1 VKFGLMY
8 DFRNPP
14 PWEVPSSQLYAET
27 LEQIKAVEALGF
39 DSVWVTE
46 HHFTD
51 DGYLPSVLT
60 AAAAIAAVTQRVQ
73 IGTSVLLL
81 PLLHPLHV
89 AEDGAIVDII
99 SSGRFIFGPGLGY
112 KLDEFDA
119 FGVNRRHRP
128 SLMDESLE
136 IISRAWTEDRFS
148 FEGRHFQVKDLS
160 VTPRPVQKPRPPIWL
175 AGRAEAPLRRAARL
189 GDGVIAV
196 ASNDLIRRYRE
207 FVAEEGK
214 DPNAATVAVLRSVI
228 ISDDPEKTWDELK
241 DHVRWRSGRYGQWY
255 GEAGDLPQD
264 VERLERLRSGEGELM
279 GGMAALIKDP
289 DTIAREMAELEQ
301 LGVDHVIFFAT
312 FPGYPLSR
320 TMQTWEAFA
329 AKVMPRLR
337 TRTVPAWPR

>member
-14 PWEVPSSQLYAET
+14 PWEVPFPRLYAET
-27 LEQIKAVEALGF
+27 LEQVKAVESLGF

-81 PLLHPLHV
+81 PLFHPLHV
-89 AEDGAIVDII
+89 AEDGAVIDLI
-99 SSGRFIFGPGLGY
+99 SNGRFIFGPGLGY
-112 KLDEFDA
+112 KLDEFAA

-128 SLMDESLE
+128 SLMEESLE
-136 IISRAWTEDRFS
+136 IISRSWTEDRFS
-148 FEGRHFQVKDLS
+148 FEGRHFQFNDIS
-160 VTPRPVQKPRPPIWL
+160 VTPKPVQKPRPPIWL

-189 GDGVIAV
+189 ADGVIAV
-196 ASNDLIRRYRE
+196 ASNDLIRRYRD

-214 DPNAATVAVLRSVI
+214 DPKAATVAVLRSVI
-228 ISDDPEKTWDELK
+228 ISDDPEKTWDEIK
-241 DHVRWRSGRYGQWY
+241 DHVAWRSGRYGQWY

-264 VERLERLRSGEGELM
+264 VQRLERMRSGDTDLT
-279 GGMAALIKDP
+279 GGMQALIKDS
-289 DTIAREMAELEQ
+289 DTVAREMAELEQ
-301 LGVDHVIFFAT
+301 RGVDHVIFFAT
-312 FPGYPLSR
+312 LPGYPLSK
-320 TMQTWEAFA
+320 TMQTWETFA
-329 AKVMPRLR
+329 AKVLPHRR
-337 TRTVPAWPR
+337 GQSVPAD

>member
-1 VKFGLMY
+1 MY

-14 PWEVPSSQLYAET
+14 PWQVPFPRLYAET
-27 LEQIKAVEALGF
+27 LEQIKAVEELGF

-60 AAAAIAAVTQRVQ
+60 AAAAIAAVTRRIQ

-81 PLLHPLHV
+81 PLMHPLRV
-89 AEDGAIVDII
+89 AEDAAVVDVI
-99 SSGRFIFGPGLGY
+99 SNGRFIFGAGLGY
-112 KLDEFDA
+112 KVDEFA
-119 FGVNRRHRP
+119 TFGINRRHRP

-136 IISRAWTEDRFS
+136 IISRAWTDERFS
-148 FEGRHFQVKDLS
+148 FEGRHFHLENLS
-160 VTPRPVQKPRPPIWL
+160 VTPKPVQKPRPPIWL
-175 AGRAEAPLRRAARL
+175 AGRAEAPMRRAARL

-214 DPNAATVAVLRSVI
+214 DPDAATVAVLRSVI
-228 ISDDPEKTWDELK
+228 ISDDPKQTWDEVK
-241 DHVRWRSGRYGQWY
+241 DHVHWRSGHYGEWY
-255 GEAGDLPQD
+255 GTAGDLPQD
-264 VERLERLRSGEGELM
+264 VAWLERLRSGDGDPMGEM
-279 GGMAALIKDP
+279 RALIKDP
-289 DTIAREMAELEQ
+289 DTVAREMAELDQ

-312 FPGYPLSR
+312 FPGYPLSK

-329 AKVMPRLR
+329 GKVMPRLR
-337 TRTVPAWPR
+337 MKTDPA